1 MTWCKIACSFFISAG
16 LTTAAIAAAPAQY
29 VISISVDGM
38 GSSYMQALADSNHL
52 PNMKRIQSE
61 GAGTNNARNDFDY
74 TITLPNHTGMVT
86 GRAVLGTAG
95 AGPKIASHNWTG
107 NGDPAAGQTLATNK
121 GSYIASVFDVAH
133 DHRQR
138 TGMWAS
144 KSKFS
149 LFVTSYDAA
158 QGQPDVTRPD
168 NGRNKLD
175 LSFIN
180 GNTADMTTNFISAM
194 ADDASRVN
202 YAFVHY
208 NDPDAA
214 GHGSGW
220 GGDVYIKALIK
231 ADTQIGR
238 ILDVVDQTPALKGK
252 TAIILTTDHGGSGRD
267 HSNNKLALDYT
278 IPFYVWGAGITHG
291 DLYAMNSTIRLAPA
305 TGLAQSDGASLDRPD
320 YAPALQPIRNSDLG
334 NLSLT
339 LLGLPPIPGS
349 SINARQDLTVS
360 APPATTQPAA
370 ANPAGFEIIVLPDT
384 QNYVKIAGA
393 NLLDAQIKWIVENK
407 SAANIVFVAHEG
419 DLTDDGG
426 DTTQRHRQP
435 AQ

>member
-1 MTWCKIACSFFISAG
+1 MNWLQTAG
-16 LTTAAIAAAPAQY
+16 SVVVAGILAMAAGAAGPAEY

-38 GSSYMQALADSNHL
+38 GSSYMQALVDSNQL
-52 PNMKRIQSE
+52 PNVKRIQSE

-95 AGPKIASHNWTG
+95 DGPKIASHNWTG
-107 NGDPAAGQTLATNK
+107 NGDPAAGQTLAIHK
-121 GSYIASVFDVAH
+121 GAYIASVFDVAH
-133 DHRQR
+133 DHGLR

-158 QGQPDVTRPD
+158 QGQADTTGPD
-168 NGRNKLD
+168 NGRNKID

-194 ADDASRVN
+194 ADDATRVH

-220 GGDVYIKALIK
+220 GGDVYIKALIR

-252 TAIILTTDHGGSGRD
+252 TAIILTTDHGGSGKD
-267 HSNNKLALDYT
+267 HSNNKLALNYT
-278 IPFYVWGAGITHG
+278 IPFYVWGAGVIHG
-291 DLYAMNSTIRLAPA
+291 DLYAMNPTTRLTPA
-305 TGLAQSDGASLDRPD
+305 TGLTQSDGASLDRPD

-334 NLSLT
+334 NLSLA

-349 SINARQDLTVS
+349 SINA
-360 APPATTQPAA
+360 P
-370 ANPAGFEIIVLPDT
+370 
-384 QNYVKIAGA
+384 A
-393 NLLDAQIKWIVENK
+393 NLIAVNGLHTPL
-407 SAANIVFVAHEG
+407 AAVVPVA
-419 DLTDDGG
+419 
-426 DTTQRHRQP
+426 P
-435 AQ
+435 